1 MLALR
6 NPTVRTCKKFP
17 SYLRATTAAQLF
29 GALFQSGPR
38 KPAAFHRF
46 ANDENGAMA
55 LLLLILFPALIL
67 IGGLAVDVTQLN
79 AQKSYIQG
87 QADLAAQ
94 SAASHLHDLDEA
106 REIARAVVRRND
118 QYGTIELEDDEIV
131 FGAYDDEDGFVPAAD
146 QSNPSGVNAVEVTVD
161 TPWRTLLWSAII
173 DESDYVISRS
183 AVAKSGLPVVTFT
196 LRNTLLSLDTR
207 DSTLLAPLLEALL
220 GEDALGLNLSV
231 LSYQGLVNTD
241 VAINDLIDLVTLNT
255 SLDLITFEELL
266 DLTLTPEDVVQML
279 VDKGALDSDVLVGSD
294 IPDSTLALGD
304 LIAIQPS
311 LAQVHVGNILP
322 NLNISAADLLL
333 ATAGLAGFSP
343 TERLEVDAG
352 LDLSPLSN
360 VTLETGLIR
369 APVSFIVQF
378 DPDDLFTAE
387 VTQADID
394 LTASVAGLLDL
405 SLSLSAATASA
416 TLTDLDCAASEPS
429 DTLATFS
436 TTTAPASLGL
446 ELSLLS
452 PVDGNDAAQAPAPTN
467 IAGHTQDIDI
477 RLDQIGVPVPVPGQI
492 SLASLSTSIS
502 TVLSDVESDLEA
514 QRDATQQSCGF
525 LGCLL
530 GSLLGTILSTLN
542 TVISEITTLLATPV
556 LNGLAEAILDLLGLD
571 VARAEIILDDYTC
584 ISSASTLVR

>member
-1 MLALR
+1 M
-6 NPTVRTCKKFP
+6 RTCKKMP
-17 SYLRATTAAQLF
+17 SYLRATAVAQLF
-29 GALFQSGPR
+29 SALFQAGPR
-38 KPAAFHRF
+38 KPAALCRF
-46 ANDENGAMA
+46 AKDENGAMA

-118 QYGTIELEDDEIV
+118 QYGTIELVDDEIV
-131 FGAYDDEDGFVPAAD
+131 FGAYDDEDGFVQAAD
-146 QSNPSGVNAVEVTVD
+146 QSDPSGVNAVEVTVD

-173 DESDYVISRS
+173 DESNYVISRS
-183 AVAKSGLPVVTFT
+183 AVARSGPPVVSFT

-207 DSTLLAPLLEALL
+207 DSTLLAPLLGTLL

-231 LSYQGLVNTD
+231 LSYQGVVNTD
-241 VAINDLIDLVTLNT
+241 VAINDLIGLVTLGT
-255 SLDLITFEELL
+255 SLNLITFEELL
-266 DLTLTPEDVVQML
+266 DLTLTSESVVQML
-279 VDKGALDSDVLVGSD
+279 VDKGALDSGVLVGSD
-294 IPDSTLALGD
+294 IPDSTLSLGE
-304 LIAIQPS
+304 LITVQPS
-311 LAQVHVGNILP
+311 LAQVRVGNILP
-322 NLNISAADLLL
+322 NLNINAADLLL
-333 ATAGLAGFSP
+333 ATAGLSGFGP

-352 LDLSPLSN
+352 LDLSPLAN

-378 DPDDLFTAE
+378 DKDDPFTAE

-394 LTASVAGLLDL
+394 LTADVARLLDL
-405 SLSLSAATASA
+405 SLSLSAATATA
-416 TLTDLDCAASEPS
+416 TLTDVDCGASEPG

-436 TTTAPASLGL
+436 TTTAPAALGI

-452 PVDGNDAAQAPAPTN
+452 PIDGNDAAQTPAPNN

-477 RLDQIGVPVPVPGQI
+477 RLDQIGVPVPVPGHL
-492 SLASLSTSIS
+492 SLASLTSSLS
-502 TVLSDVESDLEA
+502 TVLSDIESDLDT
-514 QRDATQQSCGF
+514 QRDATQRNCGL

-530 GSLLGTILSTLN
+530 GTLLGTILSTLN
-542 TVISEITTLLATPV
+542 TVISEVTNLLALPI
-556 LNGLAEAILDLLGLD
+556 LDGLAEAILDLLGID

-584 ISSASTLVR
+584 TSSASTLVR